1 MYELMRASRIF
12 AYIIVGVILFCV
24 ITTVCLLPYWALG
37 IIAFVSVLKEFLDD
51 KFDFSNK
58 ADKWTK
64 KVIGLHLSTIML
76 LIYIIIYVV
85 YWSINK

>member
-1 MYELMRASRIF
+1 MRASRIF

-24 ITTVCLLPYWALG
+24 IVTVCSLPYWVLG
-37 IIAFVSVLKEFLDD
+37 IIAFVSVLKEFLDE

>member
-1 MYELMRASRIF
+1 MRASRIF

-24 ITTVCLLPYWALG
+24 IVVVCNLPYWVLG
-37 IIAFVSVLKEFLDD
+37 IIALVSVLKEFVDE

-64 KVIGLHLSTIML
+64 KVIGLHLSTIIL
-76 LIYIIIYVV
+76 LLYTIIIVIF
-85 YWSINK
+85 WK

>member
-1 MYELMRASRIF
+1 MRASRIF

-24 ITTVCLLPYWALG
+24 IVVVCNLPYWVLG
-37 IIAFVSVLKEFLDD
+37 IIALVSVLKEFVDE

-64 KVIGLHLSTIML
+64 KVIGFHLSTIML
-76 LIYIIIYVV
+76 LIYIIIFVV
-85 YWSINK
+85 YWSVK

>member
-1 MYELMRASRIF
+1 MYELMRASRVF

-24 ITTVCLLPYWALG
+24 IVTVCSLPYWVLG
-37 IIAFVSVLKEFLDD
+37 IVALVSILREFVDE

-64 KVIGLHLSTIML
+64 KNIGFHLSTIIL
-76 LIYIIIYVV
+76 LIYTIIIL
-85 YWSINK
+85 IFL